1 MHRKIKLANR
11 KHVKGRQ
18 AKKSRPKRKRTPAP
32 RVVQATPVVVEATKP
47 LVTADVVSRCTGIPR
62 GTLYMMARRK
72 LIPCFKTGANRYA
85 LRFVVEEVLQALRQ
99 PVMATTVSHDGDGA
113 KD

>member
-1 MHRKIKLANR
+1 MHTKTKLPNR
-11 KHVKGRQ
+11 KHTKRTQ
-18 AKKSRPKRKRTPAP
+18 AKKTPPKRKRTPAP
-32 RVVQATPVVVEATKP
+32 RVVEAIPVVVEAAKP

-85 LRFVVEEVLQALRQ
+85 LRFIVEEVLQALHQ
-99 PVMATTVSHDGDGA
+99 PAATKPTPTTDEAA
-113 KD
+113 KS